1 MLIWLYNVCL
11 HKKNIPKLAV
21 FHDFQSHVRFLANR
35 NVKIYTTFQE
45 TVHVP
50 PAKKRHPG
58 NIAHL
63 SKVCN
68 NSKAIDYKPKKSNT
82 NMWASVVS
90 EIVLNW
96 DALILTIFFKLKQFL
111 LKNILKKILPV
122 HICFRT
128 FFRHN

>member
-1 MLIWLYNVCL
+1 MYVYI
-11 HKKNIPKLAV
+11 KKTIPKLAV

-45 TVHVP
+45 TVHAP

-90 EIVLNW
+90 DIVLNW
-96 DALILTIFFKLKQFL
+96 DALILTIFFQIEVVSFKEY
-111 LKNILKKILPV
+111 LKKDFTSTYL
-122 HICFRT
+122 F
-128 FFRHN
+128 